1 MSQVLRVQR
10 LLKGSRPHDKGGVTD
25 FIKNTSE
32 PIIPDL
38 VEFFYSLRNIR
49 GRLHVWA
56 GETPYRFILFNIC
69 GDHKSLNFKYL
80 ISGKLGE

>member
-1 MSQVLRVQR
+1 MQP
-10 LLKGSRPHDKGGVTD
+10 LLKGSRPRDKGSVTD
-25 FIKNTSE
+25 FIKNASE

-56 GETPYRFILFNIC
+56 GETLYCFILFNIC
-69 GDHKSLNFKYL
+69 GGRKFLNFKYL